1 MNFEKLS
8 NDLISRAKELMRKGD
23 VSKYL
28 ATLVQ
33 IQHLRLQKATVKTRK

>member
-8 NDLISRAKELMRKGD
+8 NDLLSKAKELMRSGD
-23 VSKYL
+23 VSTYL

-33 IQHLRLQKATVKTRK
+33 IQHLRLQRATIKTGK

>member
-8 NDLISRAKELMRKGD
+8 TDLISRAKELMRKGD
-23 VSKYL
+23 VSTYL